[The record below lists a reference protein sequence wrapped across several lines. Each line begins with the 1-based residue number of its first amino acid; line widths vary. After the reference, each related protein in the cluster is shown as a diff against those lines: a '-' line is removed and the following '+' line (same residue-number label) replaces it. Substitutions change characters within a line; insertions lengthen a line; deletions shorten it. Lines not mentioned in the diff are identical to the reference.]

1 MSTPAIIMSVL
12 MIINVVVCIGLHGTK
27 KKSETWNFYETAF
40 FTGLNAVLLYWGG
53 FFSG

>member
-1 MSTPAIIMSVL
+1 MSTPATIIIVL
-12 MIINVVVCIGLHGTK
+12 MIIHLGMCGFLHGDK
-27 KKSETWNFYETAF
+27 KKPDTWNFYETAF